1 MVSAVEMS
9 LREGFFLPLR
19 HRWKISLF
27 FVASVGVAWAW
38 TALGPKEFRS
48 ESKLFV
54 RLGRENVALDPTVT
68 FGQAPA
74 VAIPQSRDNEI
85 NSVSEMLRS
94 RVLVEQVVDDLGP
107 EAILQPGDHPFG
119 NGEPSADGSDTSAQQ
134 STLRQWG
141 GRLGLLTP
149 LTGRQ
154 RAIEKLRKMLWIEAA
169 RKSDVITVAC
179 DSPSPEL
186 SQAVVSKLVEAY
198 LDHHVRL
205 NRTPG
210 ARDFFA
216 EQTERLGRDLGRSE
230 EAMRDLKNS
239 TGVSSLATH
248 RRHLMDRIAR
258 LEDERLQSAADL
270 AAAEAEVRLLN
281 ETLASMSRTQ
291 IQEETSGVGNDAADK
306 MRDQLFTLEI
316 EQQQLHAKYTDAH
329 PAVRHV
335 REQIEAAR
343 AILDL
348 EERTRTQVKTGPS
361 KTYEAVQLAL
371 LTQEPLVVSLRAK
384 ADALVEQLAAE
395 QTRLEGLNDHELE
408 LAKLE
413 RTIDLED
420 ANYRKYAENLEQAN
434 IDQALELGRISNIN
448 IVQPATFEA
457 KPVSPRPMVNLA
469 LGIAVGL
476 FGGLALA
483 IAADR
488 ADHSF
493 RTPDCIER
501 RLDLPVLASIPRM
514 KPKQFVTNGKRSDH
528 A

>member
-1 MVSAVEMS
+1 MVKAVEMS
-9 LREGFFLPLR
+9 VRDGFLLPFR
-19 HRWKISLF
+19 HLWKISLF
-27 FVASVGVAWAW
+27 FAVSVGAAWAW
-38 TALGPKEFRS
+38 TAFGPKEFRS

-85 NSVSEMLRS
+85 NSVTEMLRS
-94 RVLVEQVVDDLGP
+94 RVLVEQVVDDLGAETILEP
-107 EAILQPGDHPFG
+107 ENHPFG
-119 NGEPSADGSDTSAQQ
+119 ADEPLADEGDASSQQ
-134 STLRQWG
+134 SMLRQWG
-141 GRLGLLTP
+141 SRLKLLTP
-149 LTGRQ
+149 LTARQ
-154 RAIEKLRKMLWIEAA
+154 RAIEKLRKMVWIEAA

-186 SQAVVSKLVEAY
+186 SQAIVTKLVEAY

-216 EQTERLGRDLGRSE
+216 EQTERLGRDLETSE
-230 EAMRDLKNS
+230 EAMRDLKNA

-258 LEDERLQSAADL
+258 LEDERLQSVSDL

-281 ETLASMSRTQ
+281 ETLASMSRTE
-291 IQEETSGVGNDAADK
+291 IQEETSGVGNDAADR
-306 MRDQLFTLEI
+306 MRDQLYTLEVM
-316 EQQQLHAKYTDAH
+316 QQELHAKYTDEH
-329 PAVRHV
+329 PEVRHV

-348 EERTRTQVKTGPS
+348 EERTRTHVKTGPN
-361 KTYEAVQLAL
+361 KAYEAVQLAL
-371 LTQEPLVVSLRAK
+371 LTQEPLLVSLRAK
-384 ADALVEQLAAE
+384 ADALVGQLVVE

-448 IVQPATFEA
+448 IVQPATLEA
-457 KPVSPRPMVNLA
+457 KPVSPRPLVNMA

-514 KPKQFVTNGKRSDH
+514 KPKQFVTNGKR
-528 A
+528 

>member
-1 MVSAVEMS
+1 MRDV
-9 LREGFFLPLR
+9 FFLLPFR
-19 HRWKISLF
+19 HRWKVSLF
-27 FVASVGVAWAW
+27 FVVSVGAAWAW
-38 TALGPKEFRS
+38 TALGPKDFRS

-74 VAIPQSRDNEI
+74 VAIPQTRDNEI
-85 NSVSEMLRS
+85 NSVTEMLRS
-94 RVLVEQVVDDLGP
+94 RVLLEQVVDDLGA
-107 EAILQPGDHPFG
+107 EAILDPEDHSLGATGPSG
-119 NGEPSADGSDTSAQQ
+119 AAEPLADESDAIAKQG
-134 STLRQWG
+134 TLRQWG
-141 GRLGLLTP
+141 SRLGLLTP

-154 RAIEKLRKMLWIEAA
+154 RAIERLRKMVWIEAA

-179 DSPSPEL
+179 DSPRPEL
-186 SQAVVSKLVEAY
+186 SQAIVSKLVEAY

-248 RRHLMDRIAR
+248 RLHLMDRIAR
-258 LEDERLQSAADL
+258 LEDERLQSASEL
-270 AAAEAEVRLLN
+270 AAAEAEVRLLK
-281 ETLASMSRTQ
+281 ETLASTSRTQ
-291 IQEETSGVGNDAADK
+291 VHEETSGLANDAADR
-306 MRDQLFTLEI
+306 MRDQLYALEVK
-316 EQQQLHAKYTDAH
+316 QQELHAKYTDAH
-329 PAVRHV
+329 PEVRHV
-335 REQIEAAR
+335 RDQIEAAR
-343 AILDL
+343 AILEM
-348 EERTRTQVKTGPS
+348 EEQTRTHVKTGPS
-361 KTYEAVQLAL
+361 RAYEAVQLAL
-371 LTQEPLVVSLRAK
+371 LTREPSLVSLRAK
-384 ADALVEQLAAE
+384 ADALVGQLAAE
-395 QTRLEGLNDHELE
+395 RARLEGLNDHELE

-457 KPVSPRPMVNLA
+457 KPVSPRPLVNMA

-483 IAADR
+483 IASDR

-493 RTPDCIER
+493 RTPDCIEH

-514 KPKQFVTNGKRSDH
+514 KPKQFVTNGKR
-528 A
+528 